1 MRRNSH
7 TQPGGLVTY
16 SVWVWSTVEAKNV
29 RATVSASGQAV
40 RQAKF
45 ALCPSARG
53 ATCAVGSLPAFQAVE
68 LLVTDQIQT
77 TALPG
82 DQVTLTVNVE
92 GSADSSG
99 ALSPAEATIA
109 TVVGQSPSSPAP
121 IETDPG
127 TGLPPTV
134 PGLPGTTVAPTGIA
148 SLFPVITP
156 SSTPSSPS
164 AKPSG
169 DAKVTKVTPTA
180 SSLPLDPRLIG
191 GQVAGLAVLAAA
203 ITMVVARLS
212 LRTPQVAQSGAAAV
226 PTAPPAP
233 RDPAPPNPAPPS
245 PQNPQ
250 NPAPADTPQASADPE
265 SADKPE

>member
-1 MRRNSH
+1 M
-7 TQPGGLVTY
+7 TY

-29 RATVSASGQAV
+29 RATVSASGQGV

-53 ATCAVGSLPAFQAVE
+53 ASCAVGSLPAFQAVE
-68 LLVTDQIQT
+68 LLVTDQIQK

-82 DQVTLTVNVE
+82 DQITLTVNVE

-109 TVVGQSPSSPAP
+109 TVVGQSSSSPAP
-121 IETDPG
+121 IDTEPG
-127 TGLPPTV
+127 TLPPTV
-134 PGLPGTTVAPTGIA
+134 PGLPGTTVTPTGIG

-164 AKPSG
+164 AKPTG
-169 DAKVTKVTPTA
+169 NAKVTKVTPTA

-212 LRTPQVAQSGAAAV
+212 LRTPQVVAQSGAAAV

-233 RDPAPPNPAPPS
+233 RDPAPPNPAPP
-245 PQNPQ
+245 NPQ
-250 NPAPADTPQASADPE
+250 SPAPADAAQASAEPE
-265 SADKPE
+265 SGGKPE